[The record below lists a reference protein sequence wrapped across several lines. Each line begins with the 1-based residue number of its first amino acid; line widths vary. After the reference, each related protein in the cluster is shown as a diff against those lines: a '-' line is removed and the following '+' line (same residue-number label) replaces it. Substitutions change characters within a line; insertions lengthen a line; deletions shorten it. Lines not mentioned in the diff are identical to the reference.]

1 VRLPTGAR
9 LWPLLALAFI
19 AGADLRAAAAA
30 PNASLAG
37 DIAASTGYDTNLF
50 LLVAAAPESPL
61 YRPYRGPFARV
72 APAVTGGLAG
82 DDLRLELRLGTDLRQ
97 TEGSGALFVEDL
109 QLGLLRP
116 EVGPVDLRLTA
127 VGGRFDATVDAGLR
141 FWSAGGV
148 LQAVWRAAESWRIA
162 GTYRLVRRWFG
173 APERLGV
180 TRDLTQE
187 GELRLGYTP
196 RPSVAFGVAVSY
208 VDLRSEAQPAPDG
221 QGMSMG
227 PAAVSGEVSSSSQLQ
242 RPSVAFDASVVLG
255 GPASGSA
262 GLWLGA
268 LRTEGAVTDLQ
279 GGGSAAISVRL
290 AASLDVFAR
299 YDLLVDRRRET
310 AAGQADFARHVAA
323 IGLAVH
329 ATATSDAVTRTSR
342 LGPRSQASGTDPVTG
357 HGPGQPPPSS
367 RLRTRFRLES
377 TRAHVVAIVGSW
389 NDWAA
394 NLPEQT
400 LRPSA
405 QTGLW
410 EAWLA
415 LPPGSHRYRFIVDG
429 QPVRPPDAVR
439 YRRDDFGGEDG
450 IVDVCPDDVS
460 CEVGSSLPEEGPSGR
475 PRK

>member
-162 GTYRLVRRWFG
+162 GTYRLARRWFG
-173 APERLGV
+173 G
-180 TRDLTQE
+180 
-187 GELRLGYTP
+187 
-196 RPSVAFGVAVSY
+196 F
-208 VDLRSEAQPAPDG
+208 
-221 QGMSMG
+221 
-227 PAAVSGEVSSSSQLQ
+227 
-242 RPSVAFDASVVLG
+242 
-255 GPASGSA
+255 
-262 GLWLGA
+262 
-268 LRTEGAVTDLQ
+268 
-279 GGGSAAISVRL
+279 
-290 AASLDVFAR
+290 R
-299 YDLLVDRRRET
+299 YDDTAHAEDAAARDR
-310 AAGQADFARHVAA
+310 GSQH
-323 IGLAVH
+323 
-329 ATATSDAVTRTSR
+329 R
-342 LGPRSQASGTDPVTG
+342 L
-357 HGPGQPPPSS
+357 
-367 RLRTRFRLES
+367 
-377 TRAHVVAIVGSW
+377 
-389 NDWAA
+389 
-394 NLPEQT
+394 
-400 LRPSA
+400 
-405 QTGLW
+405 
-410 EAWLA
+410 
-415 LPPGSHRYRFIVDG
+415 
-429 QPVRPPDAVR
+429 
-439 YRRDDFGGEDG
+439 
-450 IVDVCPDDVS
+450 
-460 CEVGSSLPEEGPSGR
+460 
-475 PRK
+475 